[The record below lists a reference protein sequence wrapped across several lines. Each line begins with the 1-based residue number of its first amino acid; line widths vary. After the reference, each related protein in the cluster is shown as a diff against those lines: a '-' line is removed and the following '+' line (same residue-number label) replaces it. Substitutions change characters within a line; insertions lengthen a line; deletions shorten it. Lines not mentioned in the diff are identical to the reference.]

1 MIIMTTLKEYLDS
14 TGCEE
19 PLKDLIELIAK
30 QADPIR
36 KAFITNQ
43 SYVDTENIYGET
55 QIALDKWSD
64 AHLLKVLE
72 RSNLVKAAASEEQP
86 DIVKF
91 PNAKTDYTVT
101 LDPLDGS
108 SLVQVN
114 LAVGTII
121 GIYDN
126 GKIMQEGE
134 NLRAAMYLLYGPMTI
149 LTLTVKEGVH
159 IFALN
164 DEKEYVLMEKN
175 VRIPEGKLYASG
187 ALKKDWTAKH
197 REVIDHLE
205 KEGYK
210 LRYSGSFVADVHQYL
225 KYGGVF
231 SYPAFKGHKNGKLR
245 LLFEANPLGFIV
257 TEAGGRISDGRR
269 DILTIMP
276 EKIDHRVP
284 IYIGSKGIIRRIE
297 EMFKD

>member
-1 MIIMTTLKEYLDS
+1 MTTLREYLDS
-14 TGCEE
+14 TRCEE
-19 PLKDLIELIAK
+19 TLKELIELIAK

-36 KAFITNQ
+36 KAFISNQ
-43 SYVDTENIYGET
+43 KYVDTKNIYGET

-64 AHLLKVLE
+64 DHLMRVFKE
-72 RSNLVKAAASEEQP
+72 SNLVSAAASEEQP
-86 DIVKF
+86 DVIEF
-91 PNAKTDYTVT
+91 PDAKANYALTM
-101 LDPLDGS
+101 DPLDGS

-126 GKIMQEGE
+126 GKVMQPGE
-134 NLRAAMYLLYGPMTI
+134 NMRAAMYMLYGPMTV
-149 LTLTVKEGVH
+149 LTLTVKEGVQ

-164 DEKEYVLMEKN
+164 DVNEYVMIEQDIK
-175 VRIPEGKLYASG
+175 IPEGKLYASG
-187 ALKKDWTAKH
+187 ALKKDWTPRH
-197 REVIDHLE
+197 RKFIDYLE
-205 KEGYK
+205 DEGYK

-225 KYGGVF
+225 KYGGMF
-231 SYPAFKGHKNGKLR
+231 SYPAFKGHEMGKLR

-257 TEAGGRISDGRR
+257 TEAGGRISDGER

-284 IYIGSKGIIRRIE
+284 IYIGSKGVIERME
-297 EMFKD
+297 EMFKK

>member
-1 MIIMTTLKEYLDS
+1 MTTLREYLDG
-14 TGCEE
+14 TGCDNS
-19 PLKDLIELIAK
+19 LKDLIELIAE
-30 QADPIR
+30 QAEPIR
-36 KAFITNQ
+36 RAFITNQ
-43 SYVDTENIYGET
+43 EYVDSENIYGET

-64 AHLLKVLE
+64 AHLLKVLFE
-72 RSNLVKAAASEEQP
+72 SNLVKMAATEEQP
-86 DIVKF
+86 DIVRF
-91 PNAKTDYTVT
+91 PNSKTNYAVT

-126 GKIMQEGE
+126 GEVMQPGK
-134 NLRAAMYLLYGPMTI
+134 NLRAAMYILYGPMTV

-159 IFALN
+159 IFAT
-164 DEKEYVLMEKN
+164 DDRGKYMMIEKS

-187 ALKKDWTAKH
+187 ALKKEWLPKH
-197 REVIDHLE
+197 RKLIEHLE
-205 KEGYK
+205 DEGYK

-225 KYGGVF
+225 KYGGIF
-231 SYPAFKGHKNGKLR
+231 SYPAFRGHESGKLR

-257 TEAGGRISDGRR
+257 TEAGGRISDGKR
-269 DILTIMP
+269 DILDITP

-284 IYIGSKGIIRRIE
+284 IYIGSKGIIEKME
-297 EMFKD
+297 EMFRED